1 MRKENYM
8 RFRAY
13 TFTIPA
19 ILLLACSLPCTSQTE
34 HAPTP
39 DVILGTGTITTY
51 AGNGS
56 IGYTGDGGKATAA
69 TIDSPQGMAFY
80 NGNLYLAEYANNV
93 IREVNSTGIIS
104 TYAGDH
110 SLGGTYSGDGG
121 PAKSAGL
128 ANPTGIV
135 FDSLGNLYIAD
146 GANNRVRKVDT
157 TGKITTYAGTG
168 APGSSG
174 DGGLATK
181 AELNLPYGLGI
192 DAANNLYIA
201 DSKNNTI
208 REVLAK
214 TGIISTIAGT
224 GVAGYTG
231 DGVPAVNAE
240 LNNPVGIFFNQA
252 NKSLYIADYA
262 NYRVRQ
268 VDASGVISTFAGTG
282 SQSPSATACSQ
293 GKATA
298 ANLPT
303 VYDIQFDNSGNGY
316 FTMYLY
322 PNGVSQVCKVD
333 TSGNIS
339 IVAGLS
345 SSGYG
350 GDGGQADKAELQY
363 PSFLA
368 FDGPGNLYIADT
380 FNQRIRKVTFEPVT
394 APPVLSKLSGTYPG
408 TISVTVTD
416 STAGAI
422 IYCTDDGTTPTTHS
436 PQYGGAIQITENATL
451 QCFAQSP
458 GDIASAIAKAIYT
471 IQAALPVFKPIAGTY
486 SGSVS
491 VTITDTTSGATIHY
505 TLDNT
510 MATAASP
517 TYAGAI
523 SITKSTVV
531 HAIATAT
538 NLAPSNNVSASYTIE
553 VPSTAMPVLSPAGG
567 SFGEEQFVTITDSTP
582 GATIYY
588 TLNGTTPTASST
600 KYTVPFAIAHT
611 ETLKANAT
619 APKFG
624 PSTDASGSFIVAGT
638 PEVLIAPATGV
649 TASGATIN
657 ASVSPFGASATYT
670 FQYGASKTALT
681 TTTKSVAL
689 TATAATDGIS
699 VPLTGLVSKTTY
711 YYRAVVTTMG
721 GSSTSAIAS
730 FTTN

>member
-1 MRKENYM
+1 M

-13 TFTIPA
+13 TFTILA
-19 ILLLACSLPCTSQTE
+19 VLLLACSLPCISQSK

-39 DVILGTGTITTY
+39 DVVLGAGTITTY

-56 IGYTGDGGKATAA
+56 AAYAGDSGKATAA
-69 TIDSPQGMAFY
+69 SIDSPQGMAFY
-80 NGNLYLAEYANNV
+80 KGNLYFAEYDNNV
-93 IREVNSTGIIS
+93 IREVNSSGIIS

-121 PAKSAGL
+121 PATSAGL
-128 ANPTGIV
+128 DNPTGIV

-146 GANNRVRKVDT
+146 EANNRVRKVDT

-168 APGSSG
+168 TAGYSG

-181 AELNLPYGLGI
+181 AELDLPYGLAI

-201 DSKNNTI
+201 DSKNNAI
-208 REVLAK
+208 REVVAT
-214 TGIISTIAGT
+214 TGIVNTIAGT
-224 GVAGYTG
+224 GVPGYGG
-231 DGVPAVNAE
+231 DGGQAVNAE
-240 LNNPVGIFFNQA
+240 LNNPVGIFFNPA

-262 NYRVRQ
+262 NFRVRK
-268 VDASGVISTFAGTG
+268 VDATGVISTFAGTG
-282 SQSPSATACSQ
+282 NQSPSATACSQ

-316 FTMYLY
+316 FTMYQY
-322 PNGVSQVCKVD
+322 PNGVSEVCKVD
-333 TSGNIS
+333 TGGNIS

-345 SSGYG
+345 TSGYG
-350 GDGGQADKAELQY
+350 GDGGQADKAQLQY

-368 FDGPGNLYIADT
+368 FDLPGNLYISDT
-380 FNQRIRKVTFEPVT
+380 FNQRIRRVTYEPTT
-394 APPVLSKLSGTYPG
+394 ASPVLSKKSGTYPG

-416 STAGAI
+416 STTGAI
-422 IYCTDDGTTPTTHS
+422 IYCTDNGALPTTSS

-458 GDIASAIAKAIYT
+458 GDVASAIAKAIYK
-471 IQAALPVFKPIAGTY
+471 IQAALPVFKPAAGTY

-505 TLDNT
+505 TLDGT
-510 MATAASP
+510 TATAASP
-517 TYAGAI
+517 TYSGAI
-523 SITKSTVV
+523 SIAKSTVV
-531 HAIATAT
+531 NAIATAT
-538 NLAPSNNVSASYTIE
+538 NLTASNDVAASYTIE
-553 VPSTAMPVLSPAGG
+553 LPPTATPVPSPVGG
-567 SFGEEQFVTITDSTP
+567 TFGEEQLVTIADSTP

-600 KYTVPFAIAHT
+600 KYTLPIVITHA
-611 ETLKANAT
+611 ETLKAIAA
-619 APKFG
+619 APSFD
-624 PSTDASGSFIVAGT
+624 PSAVVTGSYIVAGT
-638 PEVLIAPATGV
+638 PEVLIAPATAV

-657 ASVSPFGASATYT
+657 ARVSPFDAAAKCT
-670 FQYGASKTALT
+670 FQYGASKNALT
-681 TTTKSVAL
+681 TATKSVSLA
-689 TATAATDGIS
+689 ATAATDGIKAS
-699 VPLTGLVSKTTY
+699 LTGLKSKTTY
-711 YYRAVVTTMG
+711 YYRAVITTIG